1 LPAPNA
7 KAADIF
13 PPPSGGIARTALSV
27 ADSIEPRPSAS
38 ARLRASFGQRGVAF
52 ALALIVELGLA
63 LLLWFMAPAILD
75 KRPPPTTT
83 TFGIDTVPGETEE
96 PARTEQKKAAAKS
109 AAREK
114 AQPELPRPVET
125 PPPPEPEQ
133 TPLPPTFIRM
143 TRREY
148 AAADIKGKGSVPAA
162 PTAGETAAAASGSR
176 PGDSAVVGKAP
187 NGEPLY
193 AAEWYRRPREAEL
206 APYRSR
212 RALGPGWG
220 QIICRTIA
228 GYRVEDCQE
237 VGESPRGS
245 GYAGGVRQA
254 AWQFRVRAPR
264 VGGKELVGTW
274 VSIRITYSNGE
285 SGEP

>member
-1 LPAPNA
+1 
-7 KAADIF
+7 
-13 PPPSGGIARTALSV
+13 LSV
-27 ADSIEPRPSAS
+27 ADSIETRPSAS
-38 ARLRASFGQRGVAF
+38 ARLRAPLRQRSVAF

-63 LLLWFMAPAILD
+63 LLLWLMAPVLAD
-75 KRPPPTTT
+75 KKPPPTTT

-114 AQPELPRPVET
+114 AQPELPKPVET
-125 PPPPEPEQ
+125 PPPPQPEQ
-133 TPLPPTFIRM
+133 TPLPSTFIRM
-143 TRREY
+143 TRREF

-162 PTAGETAAAASGSR
+162 PAAGEPAAASGSR

-193 AAEWYRRPREAEL
+193 AAEWYRRPRDAEL

-228 GYRVEDCQE
+228 NHRVEDCQE

-254 AWQFRVRAPR
+254 AWQFLVRAPR

-274 VSIRITYSNGE
+274 VSIRITYSNAAE
-285 SGEP
+285 E

>member
-1 LPAPNA
+1 M
-7 KAADIF
+7 
-13 PPPSGGIARTALSV
+13 
-27 ADSIEPRPSAS
+27 
-38 ARLRASFGQRGVAF
+38 AF

-63 LLLWFMAPAILD
+63 LLLWFMAPVLAD

-109 AAREK
+109 TAREK
-114 AQPELPRPVET
+114 AQPELPKPVET
-125 PPPPEPEQ
+125 PPPPQPEQ
-133 TPLPPTFIRM
+133 TPLPSTFIRM
-143 TRREY
+143 TRREF

-162 PTAGETAAAASGSR
+162 PTAGEPAAASGSR

-193 AAEWYRRPREAEL
+193 AAEWYRRPRDAEL

-228 GYRVEDCQE
+228 NHRVEDCQE

-254 AWQFRVRAPR
+254 AWQFLVRAPR

-274 VSIRITYSNGE
+274 VSIRITYSNAAE
-285 SGEP
+285 E

>member
-1 LPAPNA
+1 M
-7 KAADIF
+7 
-13 PPPSGGIARTALSV
+13 
-27 ADSIEPRPSAS
+27 
-38 ARLRASFGQRGVAF
+38 AF
-52 ALALIVELGLA
+52 ALALFVELLLA

-83 TFGIDTVPGETEE
+83 TFGIDTVAGDTEE
-96 PARTEQKKAAAKS
+96 PTRTEQKKEAARN

-114 AQPELPRPVET
+114 AQPELPKPVET
-125 PPPPEPEQ
+125 PQPQPEP
-133 TPLPPTFIRM
+133 TPLPPTFIKM

-148 AAADIKGKGSVPAA
+148 AAADITGKGSVPAA
-162 PTAGETAAAASGSR
+162 PTLGETAAAASGSR
-176 PGDSAVVGKAP
+176 PGDSAVIGKAP

-193 AAEWYRRPREAEL
+193 AAEWYRRPRDAEL

-212 RALGPGWG
+212 RAYGPGWG

-228 GYRVEDCQE
+228 NHRVEDCQE
-237 VGESPRGS
+237 TGESPRGS

-254 AWQFRVRAPR
+254 AWQFLVRAPR

-274 VSIRITYSNGE
+274 VSIRIIYGKADAE
-285 SGEP
+285 EPSGLPGSR

>member
-1 LPAPNA
+1 MPLRCAAP
-7 KAADIF
+7 ADIF
-13 PPPSGGIARTALSV
+13 PPPSDGIARTALSV
-27 ADSIEPRPSAS
+27 ADSIETRPSAS
-38 ARLRASFGQRGVAF
+38 ARLRAPLRQRSVAF

-63 LLLWFMAPAILD
+63 LLLWLMAPVLAD
-75 KRPPPTTT
+75 KKPPPTTT

-114 AQPELPRPVET
+114 AQPELPKPVET
-125 PPPPEPEQ
+125 PPPPQPEQ
-133 TPLPPTFIRM
+133 TPLPSTFIRM
-143 TRREY
+143 TRREF

-162 PTAGETAAAASGSR
+162 TTAGEPAAASGSR

-193 AAEWYRRPREAEL
+193 AAEWYRRPRDAEL
-206 APYRSR
+206 APFRSR

-228 GYRVEDCQE
+228 NHRVEDCQE

-254 AWQFRVRAPR
+254 AWQFLVRAPR

-274 VSIRITYSNGE
+274 VSIRITYSDAAE
-285 SGEP
+285 E

>member
-1 LPAPNA
+1 MPLRCAAPT
-7 KAADIF
+7 DIF
-13 PPPSGGIARTALSV
+13 PPPSDGIARTALSV
-27 ADSIEPRPSAS
+27 ADSIETRPSAS
-38 ARLRASFGQRGVAF
+38 ARLRAPLRQRSVAF

-63 LLLWFMAPAILD
+63 LLLWLMAPVFAD
-75 KRPPPTTT
+75 KKPPPTTT

-114 AQPELPRPVET
+114 AQPELPKPVET
-125 PPPPEPEQ
+125 PPPQPEP
-133 TPLPPTFIRM
+133 TPLPSTFIRM
-143 TRREY
+143 TRREF
-148 AAADIKGKGSVPAA
+148 ADADIKGKGSVPAA
-162 PTAGETAAAASGSR
+162 PTAGEPAAASGSR

-193 AAEWYRRPREAEL
+193 AAEWYRRPRDAEL

-228 GYRVEDCQE
+228 NHRVEDCQE

-254 AWQFRVRAPR
+254 AWQFLVRAPR

-274 VSIRITYSNGE
+274 VSIRITYSNAAE
-285 SGEP
+285 E

>member
-1 LPAPNA
+1 
-7 KAADIF
+7 
-13 PPPSGGIARTALSV
+13 LSV
-27 ADSIEPRPSAS
+27 ADSIETRPSAS
-38 ARLRASFGQRGVAF
+38 ARLRAPLRQRSVAF

-63 LLLWFMAPAILD
+63 LLLWFMAPVLAD

-96 PARTEQKKAAAKS
+96 PARTEQKMAAAKS

-114 AQPELPRPVET
+114 AQPELPKPVET
-125 PPPPEPEQ
+125 PPPPQPEQ
-133 TPLPPTFIRM
+133 TPLPSTFIRM
-143 TRREY
+143 TRREF
-148 AAADIKGKGSVPAA
+148 AAADIMGKGSVPAA
-162 PTAGETAAAASGSR
+162 PTAGEPAAASGSR

-193 AAEWYRRPREAEL
+193 AAEWYRRPRDAEL

-228 GYRVEDCQE
+228 NHRVEDCQE

-254 AWQFRVRAPR
+254 AWQFLVRAPR

-274 VSIRITYSNGE
+274 VSIRITYSNAAE
-285 SGEP
+285 E